1 MNYNYFSYQEHLN
14 FEMFI
19 LSKNQESSFL
29 YLEVGE
35 YVYPFQMVLPMN
47 IPTSFEHSIGIT
59 CYSIKGTV
67 NIPW

>member
-1 MNYNYFSYQEHLN
+1 
-14 FEMFI
+14 MFI
-19 LSKNQESSFL
+19 LSKNQQSSDL

-47 IPTSFEHSIGIT
+47 IPNSFMHCFGET
-59 CYSIKGTV
+59 RYSINGTV